1 MLELALDGRDALA
14 HHAAVDLELAL
25 AFAEARSHAAAH
37 AVGGQVG
44 PHAAQARQQVLV
56 LGEPHLQPAL
66 LAGGVQGEDVEDE
79 RRTVDDLHVAAH
91 RLLEVRLLGGR
102 QLVVEHDEVGRVGA
116 RKLGH
121 FFGLA
126 RAHERTRIGR
136 VELLRGGGHRVGA
149 CRIHEALELGE
160 RRCQRPRGAGA
171 IHADEHGALAA
182 LFGDRGHAPR
192 DD

>member
-1 MLELALDGRDALA
+1 VR
-14 HHAAVDLELAL
+14 
-25 AFAEARSHAAAH
+25 
-37 AVGGQVG
+37 
-44 PHAAQARQQVLV
+44 
-56 LGEPHLQPAL
+56 GEPHLQPAL

-171 IHADEHGALAA
+171 IHTDEHGALAA